1 MRKCVTVVLAASA
14 LFLAGCCTT
23 PRATKWEY
31 KVASPHLS
39 AFGGPGGPEGGPGGP
54 EAAREA
60 RQAFLNDLGK
70 EGWVLVSETDG
81 RVFYFIRQVR

>member
-31 KVASPHLS
+31 KVATPHLS
-39 AFGGPGGPEGGPGGP
+39 NFGGPSGGP

-60 RQAFLNDLGK
+60 QQAFLNDLGK
-70 EGWVLVSETDG
+70 EGWVLVSESDG

>member
-1 MRKCVTVVLAASA
+1 MRKCVAVVLAASA

-39 AFGGPGGPEGGPGGP
+39 PFGGPSGGP

-60 RQAFLNDLGK
+60 QQAFLNDLGK

-81 RVFYFIRQVR
+81 RVFYFIRQAR